1 LYVFFVVLMLPF
13 CCRSTGAPK
22 KGKQAAQDHRAKT
35 IKNPASTGQKEM
47 TSGGVEPPTFR

>member
-1 LYVFFVVLMLPF
+1 LYDFFVVLMLPF

-22 KGKQAAQDHRAKT
+22 KGKQAAQTHHAKT
-35 IKNPASTGQKEM
+35 TETPASTGQKEM